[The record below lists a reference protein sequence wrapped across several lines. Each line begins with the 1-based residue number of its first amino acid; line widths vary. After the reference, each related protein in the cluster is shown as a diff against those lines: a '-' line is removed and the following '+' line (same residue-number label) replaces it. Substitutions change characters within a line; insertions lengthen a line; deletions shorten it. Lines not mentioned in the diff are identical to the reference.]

1 MTESYVTCLFEWEVV
16 PVATV
21 TVEFLGTLLA
31 SFIHFAV
38 GALSVALI
46 GLTVLYLYRYGEP
59 LKEEYLLIYYGLVVV
74 IIAGVAVLVAVVLHG
89 FIWNIETRGIH
100 DYGAELNVTDD
111 TGVVQIT
118 IVDSGDFDSIGLID
132 PDGTRST
139 MGDFEPGT
147 TITLRSNNEIISYLN
162 SPENNITVLTAS
174 GIKTVEN
181 VGELP
186 SEYQNAPDGLVN
198 WADTDD
204 YANASVATVACLY
217 NSPAAFEFGERRVPA
232 NVSVP
237 CNTPV
242 LAQND
247 SVTVDTSVEHTSG
260 LNAGKTLT
268 SPITLRDG
276 EYSVFGTVD
285 GEEWVVQT
293 FLIEDEV
300 LQEQY

>member
-1 MTESYVTCLFEWEVV
+1 M
-16 PVATV
+16 
-21 TVEFLGTLLA
+21 
-31 SFIHFAV
+31 
-38 GALSVALI
+38 
-46 GLTVLYLYRYGEP
+46 
-59 LKEEYLLIYYGLVVV
+59 KEEYLLIYYGLVVV

-147 TITLRSNNEIISYLN
+147 TITLRSNDEIISYLN

-186 SEYQNAPDGLVN
+186 SEYQNVPDGLVN
-198 WADTDD
+198 WADTDN
-204 YANASVATVACLY
+204 YANASVATVACIY
-217 NSPAAFEFGERRVPA
+217 NSPAASEFGERRVPA

-237 CNTPV
+237 CSTPV
-242 LAQND
+242 LAQDD
-247 SVTVDTSVEHTSG
+247 SVTPSTSTESTSG
-260 LNAGKTLT
+260 HGAGKTNA
-268 SPITLRDG
+268 SPITYRDG
-276 EYSVFGTVD
+276 EYTVFGTVD
-285 GEEWVVQT
+285 GDENIIQSFEIT
-293 FLIEDEV
+293 DEV
-300 LQEQY
+300 LREQDKTNESS